1 MIDISGGMR
10 PRTPAQWKIPYEV
23 SAEPMEGLVTGLGGV
38 AVASRAFRGMKLPG
52 LFDANLAA
60 LRRIAAGH
68 TPGKVAETVVVAV
81 MLGADCV
88 EDVDRLREDP
98 AVEKMLGY
106 KPASGRAVRDWLEKF
121 HDAKAVARA
130 RQEADELD
138 LKSSVPDATTGLRGL
153 QGVLGASARAAAER
167 QAGGVPT
174 VATVDMDATVVES
187 WKRAAQWTYTGV
199 KGYQPEV
206 AVWAEAG
213 VVLATEFRDGNV
225 PAAKDPLG
233 CVRAAFAEL
242 PASVTTLGFRADSAC
257 DEGTLLRWL
266 DDPQRDGG
274 PHGRI
279 DYALSARMC
288 PELAAAARAVRESDW
303 HTFGTDADGTLRQTA
318 ELDYGPALPSERKDA
333 QPRRYIGLRLLKPQ
347 GELFNDGHDRKH
359 FAVVTNRTERA
370 DRVIEWHRE
379 KAGTIEHTHDEMKN
393 ELAAAALP
401 SQKFGANAAWF
412 ALNAVAYNVLA
423 ALRAAA
429 PDPELRVARVKRLRY
444 ALLLAGAR
452 LTRFSRK
459 ITLRFAASREWV
471 TMIRRLLAA
480 FPCRVQPTG

>member
-23 SAEPMEGLVTGLGGV
+23 SAEPMEGLVTGMGGI

-52 LFDANLAA
+52 LFDANLAS
-60 LRRIAAGH
+60 LRRIAAGY
-68 TPGKVAETVVVAV
+68 TAGQLAETAVVAV

-88 EDVDRLREDP
+88 EDIDRLRDDP
-98 AVEKMLGY
+98 AAEKLLGY

-121 HDAKAVARA
+121 HDPKAVTRA
-130 RQEADELD
+130 REAAAELD
-138 LKSSVPDATTGLRGL
+138 LKSSVPEPTVGLKGL
-153 QGVLGASARAAAER
+153 QAVLGASARATAER
-167 QAGGVPT
+167 QAGGVPK

-187 WKRAAQWTYTGV
+187 WKRAALWTYTGV
-199 KGYQPEV
+199 KGYQPEL

-213 VVLATEFRDGNV
+213 AILATEFRDGNV

-233 CVRAAFAEL
+233 CVKAAFAEL
-242 PASVTTLGFRADSAC
+242 PATVTTLAFRADSAC
-257 DEGTLLRWL
+257 DEGALLAWL
-266 DDPQRDGG
+266 DDEQREGG
-274 PHGRI
+274 PQQRI
-279 DYALSARMC
+279 EYAVSARMC
-288 PELAAAARAVRESDW
+288 PELVTAACAVQDSDW
-303 HTFGTDADGTLRQTA
+303 HTLGTDADGTMRQTA
-318 ELDYGPALPSERKDA
+318 ELDYVPALPTERKDA
-333 QPRRYIGLRLLKPQ
+333 RPRRYIGLRLLKPQ

-359 FAVVTNRTERA
+359 FAVVTNRTERG

-379 KAGTIEHTHDEMKN
+379 KAGTIEHVHDEMKN
-393 ELAAAALP
+393 ALAAAALP

-412 ALNAVAYNVLA
+412 ALNAVVYNVMA

-429 PDPELRVARVKRLRY
+429 PDPELRIARVKRLRFG
-444 ALLLAGAR
+444 LLLVGAR

-459 ITLRFAASREWV
+459 ITLRFAASRNWIA
-471 TMIRRLLAA
+471 MIRQLFAA

>member
-1 MIDISGGMR
+1 
-10 PRTPAQWKIPYEV
+10 
-23 SAEPMEGLVTGLGGV
+23 
-38 AVASRAFRGMKLPG
+38 
-52 LFDANLAA
+52 
-60 LRRIAAGH
+60 
-68 TPGKVAETVVVAV
+68 

-88 EDVDRLREDP
+88 EDVERLRDDP

-106 KPASGRAVRDWLEKF
+106 TPVSGRAVRDWLEKF
-121 HDAKAVARA
+121 HDAQAVTRA
-130 RQEADELD
+130 RHAANALD
-138 LKSSVPDATTGLRGL
+138 LKSSVPEATVGLRGL
-153 QGVLGASARAAAER
+153 QVVLGASARAAAER

-174 VATVDMDATVVES
+174 QATVDMDATVVES

-213 VVLATEFRDGNV
+213 VILATEFRDGNV

-233 CVRAAFAEL
+233 CVQAAFAEL
-242 PASVTTLGFRADSAC
+242 PATVTTLAFRADSAC
-257 DEGTLLRWL
+257 DEGALLAWL
-266 DDPQRDGG
+266 DDEERADG

-279 DYALSARMC
+279 AYAVSARMC
-288 PELAAAARAVRESDW
+288 PALATAAQAVREADW
-303 HTFGTDADGTLRQTA
+303 CTFGKDADGTLRQTA
-318 ELDYGPALPSERKDA
+318 ELDYVPALPTEHKDA
-333 QPRRYIGLRLLKPQ
+333 RPRRYVGLRLLKPQ

-359 FAVVTNRTERA
+359 FAVVTNRTERG

-379 KAGTIEHTHDEMKN
+379 KAGTIEHTHDELKN
-393 ELAAAALP
+393 ALAAAALP

-412 ALNAVAYNVLA
+412 ALNAVVYNVMA

-444 ALLLAGAR
+444 GLLLAGAR

-459 ITLRFAASREWV
+459 ITLRFAASRAWV
-471 TMIRRLLAA
+471 AMIRRLLAA

>member
-1 MIDISGGMR
+1 MR
-10 PRTPAQWKIPYEV
+10 TSTPAQWKIPYEV
-23 SAEPMEGLVTGLGGV
+23 AAEPMAGLVTGLGGV
-38 AVASRAFRGMKLPG
+38 AVASRAFRGLRLPG
-52 LFDANLAA
+52 LFDANLAS
-60 LRRIAAGH
+60 LRRITAGY
-68 TPGKVAETVVVAV
+68 TPGQVAETTVVAV

-88 EDVDRLREDP
+88 EDIERLRNDP

-106 KPASGRAVRDWLEKF
+106 PPASGRTVRDWLEKF
-121 HDAKAVARA
+121 HAAQAVTRA
-130 RQEADELD
+130 RHAADELD
-138 LKSSVPDATTGLRGL
+138 LKSSVPEATVGLRGL
-153 QGVLGASARAAAER
+153 QAVLGASARAAAER

-233 CVRAAFAEL
+233 CVQAAFAEL
-242 PASVTTLGFRADSAC
+242 PNTVTTLAFRADSAC
-257 DEGTLLRWL
+257 DEGTLLAWL
-266 DDPQRDGG
+266 DAEQRVDG

-279 DYALSARMC
+279 AYAVSARMC
-288 PELAAAARAVRESDW
+288 PALAAAAQAVREADW
-303 HTFGTDADGTLRQTA
+303 RTFGKDADGTLRQTA
-318 ELDYGPALPSERKDA
+318 ELDYVPALPTEHKDA
-333 QPRRYIGLRLLKPQ
+333 RPRRYVGLRLLKPQ

-359 FAVVTNRTERA
+359 FAVVTNRTERG
-370 DRVIEWHRE
+370 DRVMEWHRE
-379 KAGTIEHTHDEMKN
+379 KAGTIEHTHDELKN
-393 ELAAAALP
+393 ALAAAALP

-412 ALNAVAYNVLA
+412 ALNAVVYNVMA

-429 PDPELRVARVKRLRY
+429 PDPDLRVARVKRLRY
-444 ALLLAGAR
+444 GLLLAGAR

-459 ITLRFAASREWV
+459 ITLRFAASRAWV
-471 TMIRRLLAA
+471 AMIRRLLAA

>member
-1 MIDISGGMR
+1 MR

-23 SAEPMEGLVTGLGGV
+23 SSEPMEGLVTGMGGV

-52 LFDANLAA
+52 LFDANLAS
-60 LRRIAAGH
+60 LRKIAAGY
-68 TPGKVAETVVVAV
+68 TPGQVAETTVVGV

-88 EDVDRLREDP
+88 EDLDRLREDT
-98 AVEKMLGY
+98 AVAKMLGY

-121 HDAKAVARA
+121 HDAEAVTRA
-130 RQEADELD
+130 RQAADELE
-138 LKSSVPDATTGLRGL
+138 LKSSVPEVTVGLRGL
-153 QGVLGASARAAAER
+153 QAVLGASARATAER

-187 WKRAAQWTYTGV
+187 WKRAAQWTYTGI

-225 PAAKDPLG
+225 PAGKDPLG
-233 CVRAAFAEL
+233 CVKAAFAEL
-242 PASVTTLGFRADSAC
+242 PKAVTTFGFRADSAC
-257 DEGTLLRWL
+257 DEGRLLKWL
-266 DDPQRDGG
+266 DDEQRDGG
-274 PHGRI
+274 PHVRI
-279 DYALSARMC
+279 AYAVSARMC
-288 PELAAAARAVRESDW
+288 QELVDAALAVRESDW
-303 HTFGTDADGTLRQTA
+303 RTFGKDTDGTLRQTA
-318 ELDYGPALPSERKDA
+318 ELDYVPALPTESKDA
-333 QPRRYIGLRLLKPQ
+333 RPRRYIGLRFLKPQ

-359 FAVVTNRTERA
+359 FAVVTNRTERGGH
-370 DRVIEWHRE
+370 VIEWHRE
-379 KAGTIEHTHDEMKN
+379 KAGTIEHVHDEMKN
-393 ELAAAALP
+393 ALAAAALP

-412 ALNAVAYNVLA
+412 ALNAVVFNVMA
-423 ALRAAA
+423 AIRAAA

-444 ALLLAGAR
+444 CLLLAGAR

-459 ITLRFAASREWV
+459 ITLRFAATREWIA
-471 TMIRRLLAA
+471 MIRRLLAA

>member
-1 MIDISGGMR
+1 MR
-10 PRTPAQWKIPYEV
+10 PKTPAQWKIPYEL
-23 SAEPMEGLVTGLGGV
+23 SAQPMAGMVTGLGGV
-38 AVASRAFRGMKLPG
+38 AVASRAFRGLQLPG
-52 LFDANLAA
+52 LCDANLAV
-60 LRRIAAGH
+60 LRRIAAGY
-68 TPGKVAETVVVAV
+68 TPGQMAESAVVAV
-81 MLGADCV
+81 MLGAECV
-88 EDVDRLREDP
+88 EDIDRLRADP
-98 AVEKMLGY
+98 AVAKMLGY
-106 KPASGRAVRDWLEKF
+106 RPPSGRAMRDWLEKF
-121 HDAKAVARA
+121 HDAQAVTHAR
-130 RQEADELD
+130 EAAAELD
-138 LKSSVPDATTGLRGL
+138 LKSSVPAATAGLRGL
-153 QGVLGASARAAAER
+153 QSVLGASARAAAAR

-187 WKRAAQWTYTGV
+187 WKRAAEWTYTGV

-206 AVWAEAG
+206 AVWAEVSAI
-213 VVLATEFRDGNV
+213 LATEFRDGNV

-242 PASVTTLGFRADSAC
+242 PPTVTTRGFRADSAC
-257 DEGTLLRWL
+257 DEGTLLAWL
-266 DDPQRDGG
+266 DDEQRAGG

-279 DYALSARMC
+279 DYAISARMC
-288 PELAAAARAVRESDW
+288 TELGAAAQAVQEPAW
-303 HTFGTDADGTLRQTA
+303 HTFGQDADGTLRQTA
-318 ELDYGPALPSERKDA
+318 ELDYVPALPTESKTA

-347 GELFNDGHDRKH
+347 GDLFHDGHDRKH

-393 ELAAAALP
+393 GLAAAALP

-412 ALNAVAYNVLA
+412 ALNALTYNVLT

-429 PDPELRVARVKRLRY
+429 PEPELRVARVKRLRY
-444 ALLLAGAR
+444 ALLLVGAR

-459 ITLRFAASREWV
+459 ITLRFAAPREWV
-471 TMIRRLLAA
+471 AMIRRLLAA

>member
-1 MIDISGGMR
+1 MR

-52 LFDANLAA
+52 LFDANLAS
-60 LRRIAAGH
+60 LRRIAAGY
-68 TPGKVAETVVVAV
+68 TPGQVAETVVVAV

-88 EDVDRLREDP
+88 EDVDRLRDDP

-106 KPASGRAVRDWLEKF
+106 KPTSGRAVRDWLEKF
-121 HDAKAVARA
+121 HDAQAVTRA
-130 RQEADELD
+130 RQEAEELD
-138 LKSSVPDATTGLRGL
+138 LKSSVPQATVGLRGL
-153 QGVLGASARAAAER
+153 QAVLGASARAAAER
-167 QAGGVPT
+167 QAGGMPT

-213 VVLATEFRDGNV
+213 AVLATEFRDGNV

-233 CVRAAFAEL
+233 CVKAAFAEL
-242 PASVTTLGFRADSAC
+242 PATVTTWAFRADSAC
-257 DEGTLLRWL
+257 DEGDLLAWL
-266 DDPQRDGG
+266 DNEQREGG
-274 PHGRI
+274 PHTRI
-279 DYALSARMC
+279 AYAVSARMC
-288 PELAAAARAVRESDW
+288 PELAAAAQAVRESDW
-303 HTFGTDADGTLRQTA
+303 RTFGKDTDGTLRQTA
-318 ELDYGPALPSERKDA
+318 ELDYVPALPTENKDA
-333 QPRRYIGLRLLKPQ
+333 RPRRYIGLRLLKPQ

-359 FAVVTNRTERA
+359 FAVVTNRTERG

-393 ELAAAALP
+393 ELAAAAPP

-412 ALNAVAYNVLA
+412 ALNAVVYNVMA

-444 ALLLAGAR
+444 CLLLAGAR

-459 ITLRFAASREWV
+459 ITLRFAASRPWV
-471 TMIRRLLAA
+471 AMIRRLLSA

>member
-1 MIDISGGMR
+1 
-10 PRTPAQWKIPYEV
+10 
-23 SAEPMEGLVTGLGGV
+23 MEGLVTGLGGL

-52 LFDANLAA
+52 LFDANLAS
-60 LRRIAAGH
+60 LRRITAGY
-68 TPGKVAETVVVAV
+68 TPGQVAETIVVAV

-88 EDVDRLREDP
+88 EDIDRLREDP

-121 HDAKAVARA
+121 HDGQAVARA

-138 LKSSVPDATTGLRGL
+138 LKSSVPEATVGLRGL
-153 QGVLGASARAAAER
+153 QAVLGASARAAAER

-213 VVLATEFRDGNV
+213 AVLTTEFRDGNV

-242 PASVTTLGFRADSAC
+242 PATVTTLAFRADSAC
-257 DEGTLLRWL
+257 DEGTLLAWL
-266 DDPQRDGG
+266 DDEQREGG
-274 PHGRI
+274 PHTRI
-279 DYALSARMC
+279 AYAVSARMC
-288 PELAAAARAVRESDW
+288 LELAAAAQAVRESDW
-303 HTFGTDADGTLRQTA
+303 RTFGKDADGTLRQTA
-318 ELDYGPALPSERKDA
+318 ELDYVPALPTEDKDA
-333 QPRRYIGLRLLKPQ
+333 RPRRYIGLRLLKPQ

-359 FAVVTNRTERA
+359 FAVVTNRTERG

-412 ALNAVAYNVLA
+412 ALNAVVYNVMA
-423 ALRAAA
+423 AIRAAA

-444 ALLLAGAR
+444 CLLLAGAR

-459 ITLRFAASREWV
+459 ITLRFAASREWIA
-471 TMIRRLLAA
+471 MIRRLLAA
-480 FPCRVQPTG
+480 FPCRIQPTG

>member
-1 MIDISGGMR
+1 MIDILSAMR
-10 PRTPAQWKIPYEV
+10 TSTPAQWKIPYEV
-23 SAEPMEGLVTGLGGV
+23 AAEPMAGLVTGLGGV
-38 AVASRAFRGMKLPG
+38 AVASRAFRGLRLPG
-52 LFDANLAA
+52 LFDANLAS
-60 LRRIAAGH
+60 LRRITAGY
-68 TPGKVAETVVVAV
+68 TPGQVAETTVVAV

-88 EDVDRLREDP
+88 EDIERLRNDP

-106 KPASGRAVRDWLEKF
+106 PPASGRTVRDWLEKF
-121 HDAKAVARA
+121 HAAQAVTRA
-130 RQEADELD
+130 RHAADELD
-138 LKSSVPDATTGLRGL
+138 LKSSVPEATVGLRGL
-153 QGVLGASARAAAER
+153 QAVLGASARAAAER

-233 CVRAAFAEL
+233 CVQAAFAEL
-242 PASVTTLGFRADSAC
+242 PNTVTTLAFRADSAC
-257 DEGTLLRWL
+257 DEGTLLAWL
-266 DDPQRDGG
+266 DAEQRVDG

-279 DYALSARMC
+279 AYAVSARMC
-288 PELAAAARAVRESDW
+288 PALAAAAQAVREADW
-303 HTFGTDADGTLRQTA
+303 RTFGKDADGTLRQTA
-318 ELDYGPALPSERKDA
+318 ELDYVPALPTEHKDA
-333 QPRRYIGLRLLKPQ
+333 RPRRYVGLRLLKPQ

-359 FAVVTNRTERA
+359 FAVVTNRTERG
-370 DRVIEWHRE
+370 DRVMEWHRE
-379 KAGTIEHTHDEMKN
+379 KAGTIEHTHDELKN
-393 ELAAAALP
+393 ALAAAALP

-412 ALNAVAYNVLA
+412 ALNAVVYNVMA

-429 PDPELRVARVKRLRY
+429 PDPDLRVARVKRLRY
-444 ALLLAGAR
+444 GLLLAGAR

-459 ITLRFAASREWV
+459 ITLRFAASRAWV
-471 TMIRRLLAA
+471 AMIRRLLAA

>member
-1 MIDISGGMR
+1 MR

-23 SAEPMEGLVTGLGGV
+23 SAEPMEGLVTGMGGV

-52 LFDANLAA
+52 LFDANLAS
-60 LRRIAAGH
+60 LRRIAAGY
-68 TPGKVAETVVVAV
+68 TPGQVAETVVVAV

-88 EDVDRLREDP
+88 EDVDRLRDDP

-121 HDAKAVARA
+121 HDAQAVTRA
-130 RQEADELD
+130 RQEAEELD
-138 LKSSVPDATTGLRGL
+138 LKSSVPQATVGLRGL
-153 QGVLGASARAAAER
+153 QAVLGASARAAAER

-213 VVLATEFRDGNV
+213 AVLATEFRDGNV

-233 CVRAAFAEL
+233 CVKAAFAEL
-242 PASVTTLGFRADSAC
+242 PATVTTWAFRADSAC
-257 DEGTLLRWL
+257 DEGDLLAWL
-266 DDPQRDGG
+266 DNDRRQGG
-274 PHGRI
+274 PHTRI
-279 DYALSARMC
+279 AYAVSARMC
-288 PELAAAARAVRESDW
+288 PELAAAA
-303 HTFGTDADGTLRQTA
+303 
-318 ELDYGPALPSERKDA
+318 P
-333 QPRRYIGLRLLKPQ
+333 
-347 GELFNDGHDRKH
+347 
-359 FAVVTNRTERA
+359 
-370 DRVIEWHRE
+370 
-379 KAGTIEHTHDEMKN
+379 
-393 ELAAAALP
+393 P

-412 ALNAVAYNVLA
+412 ALNAVVYNVMA

-444 ALLLAGAR
+444 CLLLAGAR

-471 TMIRRLLAA
+471 AMIRRLLAA